1 MRVVVIAKMEKKL
14 KISFLKHRE
23 KQRKAEFFTTS
34 KKRAMY
40 LSEIHLSFSF
50 FLFSLLLFVKLKTL
64 FHKERSAL

>member
-1 MRVVVIAKMEKKL
+1 MRVVGYSKNGEKAEDFF
-14 KISFLKHRE
+14 FLT
-23 KQRKAEFFTTS
+23 QRKASEKQSFLRRV

-40 LSEIHLSFSF
+40 LSEIHLSF